1 RISAPSLNIFSEI
14 PRTAST
20 PLNRLALKKE
30 SGVALIIPI
39 TRGLSMINNLP
50 LQFNVNIRL
59 CSLFLAIKIIRS
71 MKSEVRSMKRTL
83 SDLILHDAYLSFMA
97 NDKQYDNVIRSCKE
111 IFLKKASDYGTA
123 WRVLRTIS
131 IVDQIFIK
139 AQRIRTI
146 QGTGKQKI
154 NDDISAE
161 FKGIINYA
169 VIGLIQLDLTQD
181 DPEEMPVDRIS
192 SMYDEKVAV
201 AKRLMQDKN
210 HDYGEAWRSMSQESF
225 VDLILMKLQ
234 RIRQI
239 LINDGKTILSEG
251 IDANYLDIVNYAV
264 FALILM
270 SEEKVK
276 SQN

>member
-1 RISAPSLNIFSEI
+1 M
-14 PRTAST
+14 T
-20 PLNRLALKKE
+20 
-30 SGVALIIPI
+30 
-39 TRGLSMINNLP
+39 
-50 LQFNVNIRL
+50 
-59 CSLFLAIKIIRS
+59 
-71 MKSEVRSMKRTL
+71 
-83 SDLILHDAYLSFMA
+83 
-97 NDKQYDNVIRSCKE
+97 DKQYDQVVRSSKE
-111 IFLKKASDYGTA
+111 VFLKKANDYGTA

-146 QGTGKQKI
+146 QETGRQKI

-169 VIGLIQLDLTQD
+169 VIGLLQLDLTEN

-192 SMYDEKVAV
+192 LMYDEKVAI

-239 LINDGKTILSEG
+239 LINEGKTIMSEG
-251 IDANYLDIVNYAV
+251 IDANYQDIVNYAV

-270 SEEKVK
+270 SEVGSLRSEV
-276 SQN
+276 